1 MQRDCPRGGKCGG
14 SSNCKFSVECSGE
27 NRAGGDA
34 IGDPFVTGDPLVV
47 TQEELKRVRAAMEAT
62 AWVAQA
68 TIEERETSHGSY
80 YHQART
86 AQELKKLIHD
96 HSHGWASLSVEQ
108 RESLDMIAV
117 KISRILNGNP
127 NEPDHWRDLAGY
139 ATLVANT
146 LETGD
151 HLGRIQTKQPSA

>member
-14 SSNCKFSVECSGE
+14 SPNCKFEVQCSGE
-27 NRAGGDA
+27 NRIEGG
-34 IGDPFVTGDPLVV
+34 VTGDPF
-47 TQEELKRVRAAMEAT
+47 AAQSVIEQREA
-62 AWVAQA
+62 
-68 TIEERETSHGSY
+68 SHGSY

-96 HSHGWASLSVEQ
+96 HSHGWRSLSVEQ

-151 HLGRIQTKQPSA
+151 HLGRVQTK